1 MTVTRRLV
9 ADHRWS
15 FSWWAVAMLAVVG
28 LTVAL
33 WPSIRGQ
40 QQFEDLIRD
49 LPDAVKA
56 LFGGTDGISFISP
69 PGYLQSRL
77 FSLLLPVLLVVFG
90 IGVGAR
96 AVGGSEE
103 NGTLELLLA
112 HPVSR
117 RRVVA
122 ERYLAL
128 VLLVLGLAA
137 VALVSLAVL
146 APLVGLLE
154 GISFRRLL
162 GALAA
167 AVALALLHAS
177 LAFAGGCIS
186 GRRGPAMAVAG
197 AVAVGGYVLHGL
209 IAAAD
214 ALEPAGFLSPWHWYL
229 ERNLLAAPPKA
240 QAVAPPLVLTA
251 LVTAAGARAFVR
263 RDLRF
268 P

>member
-1 MTVTRRLV
+1 MTVAKRLV
-9 ADHRWS
+9 ADHRRS
-15 FSWWAVAMLAVVG
+15 FSWWAVAMVAMVG

-40 QQFEDLIRD
+40 QQFEDLMRD

-56 LFGGTDGISFISP
+56 LFGAAEGISFISP

-77 FSLLLPVLLVVFG
+77 FSLLLPVLLLVFG

-96 AVGGSEE
+96 AVGGAEE
-103 NGTLELLLA
+103 NGTLELVLA

-128 VLLVLGLAA
+128 VALVTGLAA
-137 VALVSLAVL
+137 VALVSLAAL
-146 APLVGLLE
+146 APLVGLFE
-154 GISFRRLL
+154 GISLRRLL
-162 GALAA
+162 GAFAA
-167 AVALALLHAS
+167 AVALTLLHAS
-177 LAFAGGCIS
+177 LAFAAGCVS
-186 GRRGPAMAVAG
+186 GRRGTAIAVAG

-214 ALEPAGFLSPWHWYL
+214 LLAPARFLSPWHWYL
-229 ERNLLAAPPKA
+229 ERNLLGSPPTF
-240 QAVAPPLVLTA
+240 QAVVLPLIVTA
-251 LVTAAGARAFVR
+251 LVTAAGARVFTH